1 MKKSMLNLAVLM
13 SVAGMSA
20 ETAAFAQIVHLD
32 YNVTGDKVTIVGHK
46 GESRGTYEDKDV
58 IATLELDVASFP
70 DVYQT
75 AGGLEKG
82 LKAYGICGL
91 MQDRTSQFKGAA
103 NKFEAM
109 LIESTRLREVGA
121 LWSET
126 KEREVKAKAPKV
138 DAYLAQAV
146 AELKN
151 VSVATAT
158 AFLGGLTKDE
168 VGKLSQNAAVVA
180 KLEALKAAAVEAGEE
195 QIDMSDLFA

>member
-1 MKKSMLNLAVLM
+1 MLVA
-13 SVAGMSA
+13 SVFAAAGASA
-20 ETAAFAQIVHLD
+20 DAAAFAQIVHLD
-32 YNVTGDKVTIVGHK
+32 YSVTGDKVVVVGHK
-46 GESRGTYEDKDV
+46 GESRGTYEEKDV
-58 IATLELDVASFP
+58 IARLEMDVDSFP

-109 LIESTRLREVGA
+109 LAEATRLREEGA

-126 KEREVKAKAPKV
+126 KEREVKAKAPKI

-146 AELKN
+146 AELKK

-158 AFLGGLTKDE
+158 ALLGGLDKE
-168 VGKLSQNAAVVA
+168 NLAKLVANPAVVA
-180 KLEALKAAAVEAGEE
+180 KVDELKAAAQASGEE